1 MWENSPAGGRGNL
14 GGALMSVNG
23 ILLAKQGPLPGLGCQ
38 PLGSAARLVVI
49 IGYAITSVRVP
60 GNGFV
65 YRIIKFYFGPR

>member
-38 PLGSAARLVVI
+38 PLGSAAWLVI
-49 IGYAITSVRVP
+49 IRYAVTSVRVP
-60 GNGFV
+60 GNGLYNNLMFHV
-65 YRIIKFYFGPR
+65 